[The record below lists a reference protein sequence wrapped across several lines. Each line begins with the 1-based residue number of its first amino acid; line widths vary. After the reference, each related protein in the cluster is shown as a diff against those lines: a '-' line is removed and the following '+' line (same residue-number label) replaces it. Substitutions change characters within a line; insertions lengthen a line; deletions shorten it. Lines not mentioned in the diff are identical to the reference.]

1 LGEEVYA
8 FGFPLNKLLGH
19 DLKLT
24 NGTVNS
30 KNGFQGEFSK
40 FQFSANI
47 YPGNSGGPLVSK
59 DAEVIGITVAKL
71 KGTEMINYAIKID
84 YLLYLAKSIDGYNY
98 SNYFDSKKQ
107 VTGLPN
113 SAENISKY
121 VFNICGN

>member
-1 LGEEVYA
+1 
-8 FGFPLNKLLGH
+8 
-19 DLKLT
+19 
-24 NGTVNS
+24 
-30 KNGFQGEFSK
+30 
-40 FQFSANI
+40 
-47 YPGNSGGPLVSK
+47 
-59 DAEVIGITVAKL
+59 
-71 KGTEMINYAIKID
+71 MINYAIKID